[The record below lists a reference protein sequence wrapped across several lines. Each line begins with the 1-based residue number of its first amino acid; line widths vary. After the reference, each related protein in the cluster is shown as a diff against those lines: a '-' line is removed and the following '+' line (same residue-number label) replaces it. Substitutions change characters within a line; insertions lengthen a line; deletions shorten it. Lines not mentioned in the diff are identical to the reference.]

1 MTSYKE
7 ALQKVLKT
15 SKKNKVKKY
24 TKDLNNEV
32 LAENIKAKR
41 NNPFYNN
48 SLLDG
53 FAFKSSDTVKNSFF
67 KINGELAVGEKKT
80 IQYHKN
86 TCYRISTGGKL

>member
-15 SKKNKVKKY
+15 SKKNKVKIY

-53 FAFKSSDTVKNSFF
+53 FAFKSSDTLKNSFL
-67 KINGELAVGEKKT
+67 KLMESLQLEKKK
-80 IQYHKN
+80 QFN
-86 TCYRISTGGKL
+86 TLKIPVTA